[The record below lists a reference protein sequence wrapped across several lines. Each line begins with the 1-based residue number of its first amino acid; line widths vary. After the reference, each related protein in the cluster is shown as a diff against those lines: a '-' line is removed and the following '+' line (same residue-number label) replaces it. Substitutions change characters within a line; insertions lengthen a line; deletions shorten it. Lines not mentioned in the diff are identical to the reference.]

1 MFTLNDLLDYGVE
14 CQGNVKVLMI
24 MGGDGEVKEVF
35 NGNDLRQIPYG
46 IGCKELA
53 YIYSECDGSESCT
66 CYEVNQE

>member
-24 MGGDGEVKEVF
+24 MEGDGEVKEVF
-35 NGNDLRQIPYG
+35 SGNDLRQIPYG

-53 YIYSECDGSESCT
+53 YIYSKCDEDDVYT
-66 CYEVNQE
+66 YYEVNEE